1 MPRSRRFLAESLSS
15 HIESSATRGG
25 RIRRRVVSSEMP
37 TNSPGRLYTYFSAG
51 RSGRPA
57 RAPHR
62 RAYVTRSP
70 RLAIGLAIGL
80 LVVYCLF

>member
-15 HIESSATRGG
+15 HIESNATRGG

-51 RSGRPA
+51 SLELPDREQQ
-57 RAPHR
+57 R
-62 RAYVTRSP
+62 RGYVTRSP

>member
-51 RSGRPA
+51 SLELPDREQQ
-57 RAPHR
+57 R
-62 RAYVTRSP
+62 RGYVTRSP
-70 RLAIGLAIGL
+70 RLASGLAIGL